1 MKEEIFALCDLEE
14 NFAFRMAEY
23 IVEKV
28 PMPYALHLFTKTEKL
43 QIFMESHKIV
53 ILLISESAIR
63 SLGSEVDV
71 PNVFVL
77 QENEKTAEEKAA
89 EAGIKAEGK
98 MALGWHYIDKFQ
110 SPQRIIGEL
119 AEHMA
124 QRQGWEEA
132 KSAKDTRLKIIGV
145 YSPVK
150 RCLQTS
156 FALTM
161 GQLLSREHKTLY
173 LNFECYSGF
182 AQMLKKEYPEDML
195 DVLYY
200 FKCASEKLSVRLSS
214 IVQNINGLDFIPP
227 GQAGLD
233 MQGISAEKWIEL
245 LEMIEKI
252 SDYEYLILDL
262 SDGMNGLFE
271 LLSRCYKIYTIT
283 GNDGFA
289 MAKMHQYE
297 QILQLNELHDIAGK
311 TVKCKFPF
319 FEKLPSDIS
328 LMTHGELAG
337 YVKAIIQ
344 EDLYEKQT
352 G

>member
-1 MKEEIFALCDLEE
+1 MKEKIFVLCDLEE
-14 NFAFRMAEY
+14 SYAFRMAEY
-23 IVEKV
+23 ITEKV
-28 PMPYALHLFTKTEKL
+28 PMPYALHLFTKTEEL
-43 QIFMESHKIV
+43 QIFMEKNEIFV
-53 ILLISESAIR
+53 LLIGESAIR
-63 SLGSEVDV
+63 KLGKRVEI
-71 PNVFVL
+71 PNIFVL
-77 QENEKTAEEKAA
+77 QESEEAAEED
-89 EAGIKAEGK
+89 
-98 MALGWHYIDKFQ
+98 WQCIDKFQ
-110 SPQRIIGEL
+110 SPQKIIKKL
-119 AEHMA
+119 AEYMPEW
-124 QRQGWEEA
+124 QGGNEE
-132 KSAKDTRLKIIGV
+132 KSAQDLQLKIIGV

-161 GQLLSREHKTLY
+161 GQLLAREHKVLY

-182 AQMLKKEYPEDML
+182 AQMLQKEFPEDML

-200 FKCASEKLSVRLSS
+200 FKCAREKLSIRFSS
-214 IVQNINGLDFIPP
+214 IVQSINGLDFIPP
-227 GQAGLD
+227 GQASLD

-245 LEMIEKI
+245 LEMIKKV

-262 SDGMNGLFE
+262 SDGMSGLFE

-283 GNDGFA
+283 RDDGFA

-311 TVKCKFPF
+311 TVKCRFPF
-319 FEKLPSDIS
+319 FEKLPSDLS

-344 EDLYEKQT
+344 EDLYEKQA

>member
-1 MKEEIFALCDLEE
+1 MKEKIFAICDLDESY
-14 NFAFRMAEY
+14 AFRMAEY
-23 IVEKV
+23 ITEKV
-28 PMPYALHLFTKTEKL
+28 PMPYVLHLFTKTDEL
-43 QIFMESHKIV
+43 RIFMEKHKV
-53 ILLISESAIR
+53 FILLIGESAVRKLDSGMDI
-63 SLGSEVDV
+63 
-71 PNVFVL
+71 PNIFVL
-77 QENEKTAEEKAA
+77 LENGQKM
-89 EAGIKAEGK
+89 EADWK
-98 MALGWHYIDKFQ
+98 YIDKFQ
-110 SPQRIIGEL
+110 SPQKIIGKL
-119 AEHMA
+119 AEYMPDW
-124 QRQGWEEA
+124 QGWNEE
-132 KSAKDTRLKIIGV
+132 KSMQAAQLKIVGV

-161 GQLLSREHKTLY
+161 GQLLSREHKVLY

-182 AQMLKKEYPEDML
+182 AQMLQKEFPEDML

-200 FKCASEKLSVRLSS
+200 FKCAREKLSIRLSS

-227 GQAGLD
+227 GQTSLD

-245 LEMIEKI
+245 LEMIEKV

-283 GNDGFA
+283 RDDGFA

-297 QILQLNELHDIAGK
+297 QILQMNGMHDIAGK

-319 FEKLPSDIS
+319 FEKLPLDLS

-344 EDLYEKQT
+344 EDLYEKQA

>member
-1 MKEEIFALCDLEE
+1 MKEKIFALCDLEE
-14 NFAFRMAEY
+14 SYAFRMAEY
-23 IVEKV
+23 ITEKI
-28 PMPYALHLFTKTEKL
+28 PMPYELHLFTQTEEL
-43 QIFMESHKIV
+43 QIFMEKHEIF
-53 ILLISESAIR
+53 ILLIGEGAISR
-63 SLGSEVDV
+63 LKKKMNI
-71 PNVFVL
+71 PNIFVL
-77 QENEKTAEEKAA
+77 REEGEET
-89 EAGIKAEGK
+89 EAG
-98 MALGWHYIDKFQ
+98 WQYIDKFQ
-110 SPQRIIGEL
+110 SPQQIIGQL
-119 AEHMA
+119 AERMTEWKGWNEKNSA
-124 QRQGWEEA
+124 QGVQ
-132 KSAKDTRLKIIGV
+132 LKIIGV

-161 GQLLSREHKTLY
+161 GQLLARKHKVLY

-182 AQMLKKEYPEDML
+182 GQMLQREFPEDML

-200 FKCASEKLSVRLSS
+200 FQCAREKLSVRLSS
-214 IVQNINGLDFIPP
+214 VVQNINGLDFIPP
-227 GQAGLD
+227 GQASLD

-283 GNDGFA
+283 RDDGFA
-289 MAKMHQYE
+289 MAKMYQYE

-311 TVKCKFPF
+311 TVKCRFPF
-319 FEKLPSDIS
+319 FEKLPSDLS

-344 EDLYEKQT
+344 EDLYEKQA